1 MEMQP
6 TLKGELLEL
15 RPLTPEDYDDLFAVA
30 SDPAIW
36 EQHPARDRYKADV
49 FSAFFSEAIESR
61 GALVALDSRTM
72 KIIGSSRFHGYS
84 ESDNEIEIGWTFLSR
99 AYWGGKYNREM
110 KALMLRHAFRFVES
124 VLFLV
129 GPKNKRSQM
138 AMQKIG
144 GVRIGSRHDGDG
156 RESIV
161 FEITRSSFSL

>member
-1 MEMQP
+1 MQP

-99 AYWGGKYNREM
+99 AYWGGSTIAR
-110 KALMLRHAFRFVES
+110 
-124 VLFLV
+124 
-129 GPKNKRSQM
+129 
-138 AMQKIG
+138 
-144 GVRIGSRHDGDG
+144 
-156 RESIV
+156 
-161 FEITRSSFSL
+161 